1 MFRPT
6 ILKVISIYNTLSQFN
21 ILTKYRMEQ
30 QIGSTPFYTNTEY
43 RGGNGETFEIVG
55 YTGNNVTIESNGVT
69 IYGGT
74 ISISNDN
81 GQNVYRLRAGGISK
95 SLYDN
100 NRSNSKS
107 RKMARKNRKSRNAR
121 RNRRN
126 YSRRI

>member
-30 QIGSTPFYTNTEY
+30 PIGITPFYTNKKYIGE
-43 RGGNGETFEIVG
+43 NGETFEIVG

-69 IYGGT
+69 RPGT
-74 ISISNDN
+74 IINFGKNN
-81 GQNVYRLRAGGISK
+81 GQDVYRLRAGGISK

-100 NRSNSKS
+100 NSSYGKS